1 MSIDLFAR
9 RWTETC
15 ATRWPALLRCGERHI
30 VVDLKQVTRIDAAG
44 VGELARVYNMARA
57 VGATVQL
64 VNPSARVRALI
75 SRVGLADV
83 LLADQVAMIST
94 FGACARVSHRQ
105 SSPLE

>member
-1 MSIDLFAR
+1 MSPRCSTPGHILYVNRPLRAPMDGDVRHQMA
-9 RWTETC
+9 
-15 ATRWPALLRCGERHI
+15 ALLRCGERHI

-44 VGELARVYNMARA
+44 VGELVRAYNMARA

-83 LLADQVAMIST
+83 LLADQVAII
-94 FGACARVSHRQ
+94 
-105 SSPLE
+105 